1 MLKLQRY
8 ILNEWLKIFL
18 ITACLVM
25 GLIVVQEVYS
35 RLNGLIERG
44 AGFWEILFI
53 FLLTIPRFLPS
64 IVPMVLLLSVLFS
77 VSAMHRKNEVIAM
90 KAAGVSLWKI
100 SQPLLLA
107 ATVCAGAIL
116 YLNGS
121 FIPWSVQQQEELQQ
135 NVFSRNKDALNPEAA
150 DRDRKILN
158 LGSLNF
164 EDNRLWLIGEFSP
177 FERRGEGVTVY
188 EIDEAGKER
197 YRIRAASAEYRE
209 ETGDWVFFDGNELY
223 FDGLTDEPYRN
234 QTFEMLEKTSYNE
247 RPDIMVA
254 MRKKPQDLS
263 LFELQQILDAY
274 EGYENPE
281 IIPYQVRFYRILA
294 SPFSC
299 FLVVGFGV
307 PFAVAGVRT
316 NPMIGI
322 SKAFGMFLIYFV
334 ISNISTVLGEG
345 HYVSPQMSAAIP
357 LVFVGIFAVR
367 VFVKAQ

>member
-1 MLKLQRY
+1 
-8 ILNEWLKIFL
+8 
-18 ITACLVM
+18 M

-35 RLNGLIERG
+35 KLNGLIERG
-44 AGFWEILFI
+44 ASAGEILLI

-64 IVPMVLLLSVLFS
+64 IIPMVLLLSVLFS
-77 VSAMHRKNEVIAM
+77 ASAMHRKNEIIAM

-100 SQPLLLA
+100 SQPLLGA
-107 ATVCAGAIL
+107 ATLCAGAIL

-121 FIPWSVQQQEELQQ
+121 FIPWSVQQQEDLRKD
-135 NVFSRNKDALNPEAA
+135 VFSRGMDIESEVIKEKDQT
-150 DRDRKILN
+150 ILN

-164 EDNRLWLIGEFSP
+164 EENRLWLFSTFVP
-177 FERRGEGVTVY
+177 FEKNGEGVTVY
-188 EIDEAGKER
+188 EIDETGRER
-197 YRIRAASAEYRE
+197 YRIRAANAHYRAD
-209 ETGDWVFFDGNELY
+209 TGDWIFTNGNELFY
-223 FDGLTDEPYRN
+223 DGNTDEPYRN
-234 QTFEMLEKTSYNE
+234 RRFETLVKSNYKD

-254 MRKKPQDLS
+254 LRKKPQDLS
-263 LFELQQILDAY
+263 LFELRQVLDAY

-281 IIPYQVRFYRILA
+281 LIPYEVRFYRILA

-322 SKAFGMFLIYFV
+322 SKAFGMFIIYFV

-345 HYVSPQMSAAIP
+345 GFVSPQLSAAIP
-357 LVFVGIFAVR
+357 LVFVGLIAIR